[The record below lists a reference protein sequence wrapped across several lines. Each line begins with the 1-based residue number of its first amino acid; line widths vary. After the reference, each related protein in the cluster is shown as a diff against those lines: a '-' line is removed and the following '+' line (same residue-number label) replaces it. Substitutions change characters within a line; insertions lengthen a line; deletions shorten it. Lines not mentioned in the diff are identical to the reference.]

1 MSGGEIEGL
10 EGLAAGEGAVLRR
23 GLHKVAA
30 WRDPG
35 GGLHLHSAV
44 CPHLGCVVHWND
56 AERSWD
62 CPCHGSRFDAKDGH
76 RLNGPATRGLAPMAS
91 PHSAP
96 DAAAAEGPPVLRL

>member
-1 MSGGEIEGL
+1 
-10 EGLAAGEGAVLRR
+10 
-23 GLHKVAA
+23 VA
-30 WRDPG
+30 RSG